1 MKTLMI
7 FDRLVSLHRERHRG
21 LRLDAA
27 RIDFRFAAETNSV
40 PIALDELAAAAL
52 QYPCVFVE
60 REGRHALCALGPQRN
75 LFVDDQGRWQ
85 EGAYVPAYMRR
96 YPYALAETG
105 EADNFLVCIDEACA
119 GLGTDA
125 GEPLFAE
132 DGSDGRSLAE
142 AKAFLLA
149 LHQAFVASSAWCDEV
164 AALGLLDD
172 RVLRFERADGSAGEL
187 SGFKV
192 IDEARLRQ
200 IPADVA
206 ERWLRQ
212 GHLLAAAAHLVSL
225 GHAPRLGLLHA
236 RHERAAGQPPAAA
249 SAAAAPTPAAGATAP
264 AEPVA

>member
-7 FDRLVSLHRERHRG
+7 FDRLVNLHRERHRG
-21 LRLDAA
+21 LRLDTT

-40 PIALDELAAAAL
+40 PIALDEIGAAAL

-60 REGRHALCALGPQRN
+60 REGRHALCALLGLGPQRN
-75 LFVDDQGRWQ
+75 LFVDAQGRWQ

-119 GLGTDA
+119 GLGLEA
-125 GEPLFAE
+125 GEPLFAD

-164 AALGLLDD
+164 ATLGLLED
-172 RVLRFERADGSAGEL
+172 RVLRFERTDGTAGEL

-200 IPADVA
+200 IPVEVA

-236 RHERAAGQPPAAA
+236 RHERAAGQPSGA
-249 SAAAAPTPAAGATAP
+249 ATAP
-264 AEPVA
+264 AASPEPVA